1 MNKDQDLL
9 GCVLLFT
16 FVTVGNREK
25 RVLLA
30 TLHNVPY
37 SERHDARKGFAADN
51 VLFRQNVHAI
61 WKYEEICG

>member
-1 MNKDQDLL
+1 MDRDQDLL
-9 GCVLLFT
+9 GCVLLFM

-37 SERHDARKGFAADN
+37 SERHDARKGFLSDN
-51 VLFRQNVHAI
+51 VSLCPNVHAV
-61 WKYEEICG
+61 WKCEEFFG